1 MIKVKLCV
9 VNILLVRIY
18 KGMTNDKILSYKNK
32 TDNIIVIVVLIIS
45 IVITNSFII
54 FSPDEDSRFYFSGLT
69 STLTVGVA
77 LVISI
82 VMVYRYKISINKQ
95 EEKQQ
100 ALSQQSND
108 MKLHYY
114 YYDNNKIHFSICL
127 FFAFWLAAS
136 VNWLF
141 EDQEAPGVLIA
152 DVLYYLGHASF
163 GYFLYSLYYHF
174 FRKEFE
180 PFILILIA
188 ILILVPLIF
197 VIDSI
202 VSTLRLLSTQTIDIS
217 LVIVNASYPVLDAIM
232 IFPIVIMFWAVR
244 RINSRHKY
252 ATLEEQGLKEKGK
265 SPSSS
270 PLVSSG
276 ASMWILLLFIAMVL
290 SASGDSG
297 FAYTSAFDVTIV
309 QNYIWMWNILYN
321 SDHLC
326 LAAALIGYKHFF
338 TFSKIEA

>member
-1 MIKVKLCV
+1 
-9 VNILLVRIY
+9 
-18 KGMTNDKILSYKNK
+18 MTKILSYKNNRDK
-32 TDNIIVIVVLIIS
+32 FLVIVLLIIS

-69 STLTVGVA
+69 STLALGVA

-82 VMVYRYKISINKQ
+82 VMVYRYKRSIKKQ

-100 ALSQQSND
+100 AQQSND
-108 MKLHYY
+108 MKLHHY

-152 DVLYYLGHASF
+152 DVLYYLGYASF
-163 GYFLYSLYYHF
+163 GYFLYSLYYHL

-188 ILILVPLIF
+188 IIILVPLIF
-197 VIDSI
+197 IVDTI
-202 VSTLRLLSTQTIDIS
+202 VSTLRLLSTQRVDIS

-232 IFPIVIMFWAVR
+232 IFPIVIIFWAVR
-244 RINSRHKY
+244 RIRRRRNNAIPH
-252 ATLEEQGLKEKGK
+252 EEQKIKEKDK
-265 SPSSS
+265 TPSF
-270 PLVSSG
+270 VSG
-276 ASMWILLLFIAMVL
+276 DASMWILLLFIAMVL
-290 SASGDSG
+290 SAAGDSG
-297 FAYTSAFDVTIV
+297 FAYTSAFDVTTV

>member
-1 MIKVKLCV
+1 
-9 VNILLVRIY
+9 
-18 KGMTNDKILSYKNK
+18 MTKILSYKNNRDK
-32 TDNIIVIVVLIIS
+32 FLVIVLLMIS
-45 IVITNSFII
+45 IVITNFFII

-69 STLTVGVA
+69 STLALGVA

-82 VMVYRYKISINKQ
+82 VMVYKYKRSIKKQ
-95 EEKQQ
+95 EEEEKQ

-108 MKLHYY
+108 TRLHYY

-136 VNWLF
+136 VNWTF
-141 EDQEAPGVLIA
+141 EDQEAPGILIA
-152 DVLYYLGHASF
+152 DVLYYLGYASF
-163 GYFLYSLYYHF
+163 GYFLYSLFYHF

-188 ILILVPLIF
+188 VIILVPLIF
-197 VIDSI
+197 IVDTI
-202 VSTLRLLSTQTIDIS
+202 VSTLRLLSTQIIDIS
-217 LVIVNASYPVLDAIM
+217 LVIVNASYPILDAIM
-232 IFPIVIMFWAVR
+232 IFPIAIMFWAVR
-244 RINSRHKY
+244 RTNSRRKN
-252 ATLEEQGLKEKGK
+252 AILQEQPKIKEKDK

-270 PLVSSG
+270 FVSG
-276 ASMWILLLFIAMVL
+276 DASMWILLLFIAMVL
-290 SASGDSG
+290 SAAGDSG
-297 FAYTSAFDVTIV
+297 FAYTSAFDVKTV

-338 TFSKIEA
+338 TFSKLDV

>member
-1 MIKVKLCV
+1 MA
-9 VNILLVRIY
+9 
-18 KGMTNDKILSYKNK
+18 KILSYENSRDKFL
-32 TDNIIVIVVLIIS
+32 VILVLIIS

-69 STLTVGVA
+69 STLALVVA
-77 LVISI
+77 LIISI
-82 VMVYRYKISINKQ
+82 VMVYKYKRGIKKQ

-108 MKLHYY
+108 TKLHY

-127 FFAFWLAAS
+127 FFAFWLTAS
-136 VNWLF
+136 VNWTF

-152 DVLYYLGHASF
+152 DVLYYLGYASF

-188 ILILVPLIF
+188 IIILVPLIF
-197 VIDSI
+197 IVDTI

-217 LVIVNASYPVLDAIM
+217 LLIVNVTYPILDAIL
-232 IFPIVIMFWAVR
+232 IFPIAMMLWAVR
-244 RINSRHKY
+244 RINSRRKD
-252 ATLEEQGLKEKGK
+252 ATLEEQQKIKEKDK
-265 SPSSS
+265 TPSSS
-270 PLVSSG
+270 FVSGDVSI
-276 ASMWILLLFIAMVL
+276 WILLLFIAMVL
-290 SASGDSG
+290 SAAGDSG
-297 FAYTSAFDVTIV
+297 FAYTSAFDITTV

-338 TFSKIEA
+338 TFSKIDV

>member
-1 MIKVKLCV
+1 
-9 VNILLVRIY
+9 
-18 KGMTNDKILSYKNK
+18 MTKILSYKNNRDK
-32 TDNIIVIVVLIIS
+32 FLVIVLLMIS
-45 IVITNSFII
+45 IVITNFFII

-69 STLTVGVA
+69 STLALGVA

-82 VMVYRYKISINKQ
+82 VMVYKYKRSIKKQ
-95 EEKQQ
+95 EEEEKQ

-108 MKLHYY
+108 TRLHYY

-136 VNWLF
+136 VNWTF
-141 EDQEAPGVLIA
+141 EDQEAPGILIA
-152 DVLYYLGHASF
+152 DVLYYLGYASF
-163 GYFLYSLYYHF
+163 GYFLYSLFYHF

-188 ILILVPLIF
+188 VIILVPLIF
-197 VIDSI
+197 IVDTI

-217 LVIVNASYPVLDAIM
+217 LVIVNASYPILDAIM
-232 IFPIVIMFWAVR
+232 IFPIAIMFWAVR
-244 RINSRHKY
+244 RTNSRRKN
-252 ATLEEQGLKEKGK
+252 AILQEQPKIKEKDK

-270 PLVSSG
+270 FVSG
-276 ASMWILLLFIAMVL
+276 DASMWILLLFIAMVL
-290 SASGDSG
+290 SAAGDSG
-297 FAYTSAFDVTIV
+297 FAYTSAFDVKTV

-338 TFSKIEA
+338 TFSKLDV

>member
-1 MIKVKLCV
+1 
-9 VNILLVRIY
+9 
-18 KGMTNDKILSYKNK
+18 MTKILSYKNNRDK
-32 TDNIIVIVVLIIS
+32 FLVIVLLLIIS

-69 STLTVGVA
+69 STLALGVA

-82 VMVYRYKISINKQ
+82 VMVYKYKRSIKKQ
-95 EEKQQ
+95 EEEQH

-108 MKLHYY
+108 TRLH

-136 VNWLF
+136 VNWTF

-152 DVLYYLGHASF
+152 DVLYYLGYASF
-163 GYFLYSLYYHF
+163 GYFLYSLFYHF

-180 PFILILIA
+180 PFILFLIA
-188 ILILVPLIF
+188 VIILVPLIF
-197 VIDSI
+197 IVDTI

-217 LVIVNASYPVLDAIM
+217 LVIVNASYPILDAIM
-232 IFPIVIMFWAVR
+232 IFPIAIMFWAVR
-244 RINSRHKY
+244 RTNSRRKN
-252 ATLEEQGLKEKGK
+252 AILQEQPKIKEKDK

-270 PLVSSG
+270 FVSG
-276 ASMWILLLFIAMVL
+276 DASMWILLLFIAMVL
-290 SASGDSG
+290 SAAGDSG
-297 FAYTSAFDVTIV
+297 FAYTSAFDVKTV

-338 TFSKIEA
+338 TFSKLDV

>member
-1 MIKVKLCV
+1 
-9 VNILLVRIY
+9 
-18 KGMTNDKILSYKNK
+18 
-32 TDNIIVIVVLIIS
+32 
-45 IVITNSFII
+45 
-54 FSPDEDSRFYFSGLT
+54 
-69 STLTVGVA
+69 
-77 LVISI
+77 
-82 VMVYRYKISINKQ
+82 
-95 EEKQQ
+95 
-100 ALSQQSND
+100 
-108 MKLHYY
+108 MKLHY

-141 EDQEAPGVLIA
+141 EDQEAPGILIA
-152 DVLYYLGHASF
+152 DVLYYLGYASF
-163 GYFLYSLYYHF
+163 GYFLYSLFYHF

-180 PFILILIA
+180 PFILFLIA
-188 ILILVPLIF
+188 VIILVPLIF
-197 VIDSI
+197 IIDTI

-244 RINSRHKY
+244 RIISRHKN
-252 ATLEEQGLKEKGK
+252 ATLEEQQKIKEKDK
-265 SPSSS
+265 TPSI
-270 PLVSSG
+270 VSG
-276 ASMWILLLFIAMVL
+276 DASMWILLLFIAMVL
-290 SASGDSG
+290 SAAGDSG
-297 FAYTSAFDVTIV
+297 FAYTSAFDVTTV

>member
-1 MIKVKLCV
+1 
-9 VNILLVRIY
+9 
-18 KGMTNDKILSYKNK
+18 MTKILSYKNNRDK
-32 TDNIIVIVVLIIS
+32 FLVIVVLIIS

-69 STLTVGVA
+69 STLALGVA

-82 VMVYRYKISINKQ
+82 VMVLKYKRSIKEE

-108 MKLHYY
+108 MKLHY

-136 VNWLF
+136 VNWTF

-152 DVLYYLGHASF
+152 DVLYYLGYASF
-163 GYFLYSLYYHF
+163 GYFLYSLFYHF

-188 ILILVPLIF
+188 VIILVPLIF
-197 VIDSI
+197 IVDTI

-217 LVIVNASYPVLDAIM
+217 LVIVNASYPVLDAMM
-232 IFPIVIMFWAVR
+232 IFPIAIMFWAVR
-244 RINSRHKY
+244 RTNSRRKN
-252 ATLEEQGLKEKGK
+252 AILQEQPKIKEKDK

-270 PLVSSG
+270 FVSG
-276 ASMWILLLFIAMVL
+276 DASMWILLLFIAMVL
-290 SASGDSG
+290 SAAGDSG
-297 FAYTSAFDVTIV
+297 FAYTSAFDVKTV

-338 TFSKIEA
+338 TFSKLDV

>member
-1 MIKVKLCV
+1 MA
-9 VNILLVRIY
+9 
-18 KGMTNDKILSYKNK
+18 KILSYKNNRDK
-32 TDNIIVIVVLIIS
+32 FLVIVVLIIS

-69 STLTVGVA
+69 STLALGIA

-82 VMVYRYKISINKQ
+82 VMVYRYKRSFKKQ

-108 MKLHYY
+108 TKLHH

-127 FFAFWLAAS
+127 FFAFWLVAS
-136 VNWLF
+136 VNWTF

-152 DVLYYLGHASF
+152 DVLYYLGYASF
-163 GYFLYSLYYHF
+163 GYFLYSLCYHF

-188 ILILVPLIF
+188 LIILVPLIF
-197 VIDSI
+197 IVDTI
-202 VSTLRLLSTQTIDIS
+202 VSTLRLLSTQKIDIS
-217 LVIVNASYPVLDAIM
+217 LLIVNVSYPILDAIL
-232 IFPIVIMFWAVR
+232 IFPIAIMFWAVR
-244 RINSRHKY
+244 RINSRRKD
-252 ATLEEQGLKEKGK
+252 ATLNELQKIKEKDK
-265 SPSSS
+265 SPPSSF
-270 PLVSSG
+270 VSSD
-276 ASMWILLLFIAMVL
+276 ASMWIFLIFIAMVL
-290 SASGDSG
+290 SAAGDSG
-297 FAYTSAFDVTIV
+297 FAYTSAFDVTTV

-326 LAAALIGYKHFF
+326 LAAALIGYRSFF
-338 TFSKIEA
+338 SLSKIDV

>member
-1 MIKVKLCV
+1 M
-9 VNILLVRIY
+9 
-18 KGMTNDKILSYKNK
+18 
-32 TDNIIVIVVLIIS
+32 IS
-45 IVITNSFII
+45 IVITNFFII

-69 STLTVGVA
+69 STLALGVA

-82 VMVYRYKISINKQ
+82 VMVYKYKRSIKKQ
-95 EEKQQ
+95 EEEEKQ

-108 MKLHYY
+108 TRLHYY

-136 VNWLF
+136 VNWTF
-141 EDQEAPGVLIA
+141 EDQEAPGILIA
-152 DVLYYLGHASF
+152 DVLYYLGYASF
-163 GYFLYSLYYHF
+163 GYFLYSLFYHF

-188 ILILVPLIF
+188 VIILVPLIF
-197 VIDSI
+197 IVDTI

-217 LVIVNASYPVLDAIM
+217 LVIVNASYPILDAIM
-232 IFPIVIMFWAVR
+232 IFPIAIMFWAVR
-244 RINSRHKY
+244 RTNSRRKN
-252 ATLEEQGLKEKGK
+252 AILQEQPKIKEKDK

-270 PLVSSG
+270 FVSG
-276 ASMWILLLFIAMVL
+276 DASMWILLLFIAMVL
-290 SASGDSG
+290 SAAGDSG
-297 FAYTSAFDVTIV
+297 FAYTSAFDVKTV

-338 TFSKIEA
+338 TFSKLDV

>member
-1 MIKVKLCV
+1 
-9 VNILLVRIY
+9 
-18 KGMTNDKILSYKNK
+18 MTKILSYKNNRDK
-32 TDNIIVIVVLIIS
+32 FLVIVLLMIS
-45 IVITNSFII
+45 IVITNFFIV
-54 FSPDEDSRFYFSGLT
+54 FSPDEDSRFYFSGLI
-69 STLTVGVA
+69 STLALGVA

-82 VMVYRYKISINKQ
+82 VMVYKYKRSIKKQ
-95 EEKQQ
+95 EEEKQ

-108 MKLHYY
+108 TRLHYY

-136 VNWLF
+136 VNWTF
-141 EDQEAPGVLIA
+141 EDQEAPGILIA
-152 DVLYYLGHASF
+152 DVLYYLGYASF
-163 GYFLYSLYYHF
+163 GYFLYSLFYHF

-188 ILILVPLIF
+188 VIILVPLIF
-197 VIDSI
+197 IVDTI
-202 VSTLRLLSTQTIDIS
+202 VSTLRLLSTQIIDIS
-217 LVIVNASYPVLDAIM
+217 LVIVNASYPILDAIM
-232 IFPIVIMFWAVR
+232 IFPIAIMFWAVR
-244 RINSRHKY
+244 RTNSRRKN
-252 ATLEEQGLKEKGK
+252 AILEEQPKIKEKDK

-270 PLVSSG
+270 FVSSD

-290 SASGDSG
+290 SAAGDSG
-297 FAYTSAFDVTIV
+297 FAYTSAFDVTTV

-338 TFSKIEA
+338 TFSKLDV